1 MSNTQAAINRV
12 CEYRGVPKV
21 KKGQKCEVNGKR
33 GRIWGGN
40 SSANFN
46 VKFDDGGHI
55 RNCHPEWRMRIFS
68 DNGSDVIY
76 SGEYQK
82 PAPTGESEQ

>member
-1 MSNTQAAINRV
+1 MPNTQQYINRI

-21 KKGQKCEVNGKR
+21 KKGTPCQVGDRK

-46 VKFDDGGHI
+46 VKFDDNGDVL
-55 RNCHPEWRMRIFS
+55 NCHPGWMMKIFNP
-68 DNGSDVIY
+68 DGSVLY
-76 SGEYQK
+76 
-82 PAPTGESEQ
+82 ESEQ